1 MCQHLSEP
9 LRMTKDEI
17 HLESRIWEI
26 RTSSLVYEVK
36 PRRRNLSR
44 RKGFTLIGL
53 LVAAP
58 GVVLNRIAIQTK
70 TRAHSIKFTL
80 IELLV
85 VIAII
90 SILMAM
96 LLPALKKAR
105 DMTKQISC
113 LNNLKNLG
121 TGCTF
126 YAMDYN
132 SWLPAFLWQP
142 GGGETRWFEWCTSL
156 SGLGYAKSKSGLI
169 SALTWSGV
177 RCNYACPA
185 VMNGDKRIPA
195 GYDCT
200 LGMNGFIGQSPKL
213 RGPTFPLPSRTA
225 YITDCFGPF
234 LSAVDLYPT
243 TDRLRFDHL
252 GTANVLY
259 IDMHANSRRPS
270 SMNHTTYASPFWRGD
285 PTTQASGGAE

>member
-1 MCQHLSEP
+1 MSYEK
-9 LRMTKDEI
+9 TKKIEN
-17 HLESRIWEI
+17 S
-26 RTSSLVYEVK
+26 
-36 PRRRNLSR
+36 
-44 RKGFTLIGL
+44 FTLVVP

-58 GVVLNRIAIQTK
+58 GVVPNRIAIQTK

-113 LNNLKNLG
+113 LNNLKNIG
-121 TGCTF
+121 SGCTF

-132 SWLPAFLWQP
+132 SWMPSYLWQNAS
-142 GGGETRWFEWCTSL
+142 GRWFEWCTSL
-156 SGLGYAKSKSGLI
+156 PWLGYAKSKSGLI
-169 SALTWSGV
+169 SAVKWNGV

-185 VMNGDKRIPA
+185 VMMTDSRFGA
-195 GYDCT
+195 SYDCT

-213 RGPTFPLPSRTA
+213 KGPTFPLPSRTA
-225 YITDCFGPF
+225 YITDSYGGFMSSISLVPG
-234 LSAVDLYPT
+234 LGGM
-243 TDRLRFDHL
+243 RFDHL
-252 GTANVLY
+252 GAANVLY
-259 IDMHANSRRPS
+259 IDIHADLRKPS
-270 SMNHTTYASPFWRGD
+270 TMNHTTYASPFWRGD